1 MKRILGLAV
10 LASTLALAPFAA
22 AAESGYVDLGKFTP
36 AEGGQFVEVNLGAPL
51 LKFASVFV
59 DKEEPAVAE
68 MMRNLK
74 HVRVNVVGFN
84 DDTRADTTTRVR
96 ALRQELSKQGWTQI
110 VTVQEPGKA
119 EDVAVFVK
127 LNNEESIDGVVVTVL
142 DGQQAVVV
150 NVVGSIKP
158 EQIAA
163 LGERFNVPALADLK
177 LQPARKAKGA

>member
-1 MKRILGLAV
+1 MKRILGLSV
-10 LASTLALAPFAA
+10 LASTLLLAPLAGA
-22 AAESGYVDLGKFTP
+22 SESGYVDLGKFAP
-36 AEGGQFVEVNLGAPL
+36 ADGCQFVEVNLGAPL

-59 DKEEPAVAE
+59 DKEEPEVAT
-68 MMRNLK
+68 MIRNLK

-84 DDTRADTTTRVR
+84 DDTRSDTTTRVR
-96 ALRQELSKQGWTQI
+96 TLRQELAQQGWTQI

-127 LNNEESIDGVVVTVL
+127 LNNEDSIDGVVVTVI
-142 DGQQAVVV
+142 DRDQAVVV

-163 LGERFNVPALADLK
+163 LGQRFDVPALANVK
-177 LQPARKAKGA
+177 IQSARKAKGA